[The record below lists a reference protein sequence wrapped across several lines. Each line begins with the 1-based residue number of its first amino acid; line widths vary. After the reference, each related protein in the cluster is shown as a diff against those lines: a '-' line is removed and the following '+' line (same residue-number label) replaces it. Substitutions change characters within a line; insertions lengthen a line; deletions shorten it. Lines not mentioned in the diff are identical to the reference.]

1 MEAFLRLELLRMLAP
16 KWSQGLTSV
25 EREFRFLS
33 EPSALASPDSQR
45 VEGCPKLLVEV
56 VLLTPHRWRLSF
68 PWILEVLL
76 KFFE

>member
-1 MEAFLRLELLRMLAP
+1 MGLQRMPAP
-16 KWSQGLTSV
+16 KWSLVLTS
-25 EREFRFLS
+25 EAREFPFSS
-33 EPSALASPDSQR
+33 EPSALALPDFR
-45 VEGCPKLLVEV
+45 PVEDCPKLLVEV